1 MNRELEII
9 DTKGLIRF
17 VDEHSLILVP
27 SLIINKDVELWN
39 NGPSILFNVE
49 LVNVIEP

>member
-1 MNRELEII
+1 MIKE
-9 DTKGLIRF
+9 
-17 VDEHSLILVP
+17 
-27 SLIINKDVELWN
+27 DVELWN